1 MSGNNRLVKPST
13 LECFLAGLQDQY
25 LNFCKHTAMLF
36 LVKVELDFRI
46 LQLSDS
52 SNNIFNEADTGD
64 FEAVCSV
71 LL

>member
-1 MSGNNRLVKPST
+1 MSETTGFLNPVHLNVFLLVCRT
-13 LECFLAGLQDQY
+13 RFELLQAHCCAV
-25 LNFCKHTAMLF
+25 LLKIA
-36 LVKVELDFRI
+36 LDFRI

-64 FEAVCSV
+64 FEAVWSV